1 MSLQGEGALTK
12 PLPSW
17 QSGISRSSDLVD
29 LVIYKK
35 KKTSSIMMDHHHYHI
50 PHQAPAADPGHNQPR
65 QFSTGFNFGRFVQK

>member
-17 QSGISRSSDLVD
+17 QSGISRSSDITPTKIRKHLPTW
-29 LVIYKK
+29 IQPSY
-35 KKTSSIMMDHHHYHI
+35 SSLL
-50 PHQAPAADPGHNQPR
+50 QAPAADPGHNQPR